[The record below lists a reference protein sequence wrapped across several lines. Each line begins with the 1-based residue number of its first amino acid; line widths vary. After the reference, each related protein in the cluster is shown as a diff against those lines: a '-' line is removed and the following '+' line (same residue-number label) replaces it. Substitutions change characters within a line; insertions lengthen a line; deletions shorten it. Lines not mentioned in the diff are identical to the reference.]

1 VVRALGLL
9 VFIVAAAGGAI
20 VLSGGKD
27 DSGRTRSPHAAGG
40 AKDLTDAPCSSGGQ
54 SAATRASSRRDVVL
68 GPLVLLGGGEWAASE
83 PDAFNGH
90 GYKVPVT
97 LPGGVQ
103 ATLSVPKSLRGRVG
117 LVFSMPAQD
126 RVVRR
131 GVRGADASVR
141 FTACP
146 AAGAPRRTG
155 WAGGL
160 VVDRRRCATLV
171 VTVAGGSS
179 VRRRV
184 PLGRRC

>member
-1 VVRALGLL
+1 M
-9 VFIVAAAGGAI
+9 
-20 VLSGGKD
+20 LSGGKD

-97 LPGGVQ
+97 LPGGLQ

-117 LVFSMPAQD
+117 LVFSMPAQ
-126 RVVRR
+126 
-131 GVRGADASVR
+131 GVLSGGACEERTHRSVSPR
-141 FTACP
+141 
-146 AAGAPRRTG
+146 APPRELHVEQVGR
-155 WAGGL
+155 AVL
-160 VVDRRRCATLV
+160 SL
-171 VTVAGGSS
+171 TVAD
-179 VRRRV
+179 V
-184 PLGRRC
+184 PPWS